1 MNDMTSEA
9 AADTVLYEVS
19 DGVATLTLNRPERT
33 NAWTPAMGTRYFDLL
48 DRAEADTDVRA
59 IVVTGAGK
67 GFCPGA
73 DMEILQAVQDGG
85 ISEGAGETRRQTYAL
100 SIRKPI
106 IAAINGACAGIGLV
120 LALMCDV
127 RFAAPEM
134 KFTTAF
140 ARRGLVAEHGV
151 SWILPRLIGPSK
163 AFDLL
168 ASARVFKSEEALELG
183 VVNRVVPLES
193 VVTEARAY
201 ALDLARNCSPASMA
215 TIKHQIYGH
224 MEWDLGAAIAE
235 SDLLMQASLKQ
246 PDFREGVM
254 SYVEKRPPRF
264 EPLGNASQKS

>member
-1 MNDMTSEA
+1 MSDETSETA
-9 AADTVLYEVS
+9 VDTVLYEVS
-19 DGVATLTLNRPERT
+19 DGVSTLTLNRPQRM

-73 DMEILQAVQDGG
+73 DMEILQSVQEDG
-85 ISEGAGETRRQTYAL
+85 ISSGAGEARRQTYAL

-163 AFDLL
+163 ACDLL
-168 ASARVFKSEEALELG
+168 ISGRVFKSEEALALG
-183 VVNRVVPLES
+183 VVNRVVPRES
-193 VVTEARAY
+193 VVTEARDY
-201 ALDLARNCSPASMA
+201 ALDLAQNCSPASMA
-215 TIKHQIYGH
+215 TIKRQIYGH
-224 MEWDLGAAIAE
+224 LEWDLDAAMAE

-246 PDFREGVM
+246 PDFREGVT
-254 SYVEKRPPRF
+254 SYVEKRSPNF
-264 EPLGNASQKS
+264 EPLGSS